1 MNIKN
6 FVKSSVLFAVLS
18 FAAVL
23 AADKLIMPLYVSHQN
38 EIIVPNVLNLDY
50 NEAKRILEKAQF
62 NVTKKQRFDVNS
74 PPDVVIQ
81 QIPEPSTTVKPA
93 RSIELIV
100 SDNDRMVNVPLLR
113 LSTLRDAQF
122 NLESL
127 ALRIGKI
134 DSQSSNEFP
143 AGIILEQAIEPNSK
157 VKIGTPVDLLVSTGN
172 NLLEAKVPFLIHKSL
187 LDAKSQIVESGL
199 RLGAI
204 IKRFSPDLLPG
215 TVIAQSL
222 DSSTTVAPLTT
233 IDLTVSSTSKDDEQN

>member
-1 MNIKN
+1 MNMKN
-6 FVKSSVLFAVLS
+6 FVKSSALFAVLS

-38 EIIVPNVLNLDY
+38 EIIVPNVLNIDY
-50 NEAKRILEKAQF
+50 HDAKRILEKAHF
-62 NVTKKQRFDVNS
+62 NVTKKQRFDANT
-74 PPDVVIQ
+74 PPNVVIQ
-81 QIPEPSTTVKPA
+81 QIPEPLTTVKPG
-93 RSIELIV
+93 RDIELIV
-100 SDNDRMVNVPLLR
+100 TNNDRMVNVPLLR

-127 ALRIGKI
+127 GLKIGKI

-143 AGIILEQAIEPNSK
+143 AGIILEQAMEANSK
-157 VKIGTPVDLLVSTGN
+157 VRIGTPVDLIVSTGN

-187 LDAKSQIVESGL
+187 LEAKSQIVESGL

-204 IKRFSPDLLPG
+204 IKKFSPDLLPG

-222 DSSTTVAPLTT
+222 DSSKTVAPLTT
-233 IDLTVSSTSKDDEQN
+233 IDLTVSSTNKDDE

>member
-1 MNIKN
+1 MNMKN
-6 FVKSSVLFAVLS
+6 FVKSNALFAVLS

-38 EIIVPNVLNLDY
+38 EIIVPNVLNIDY
-50 NEAKRILEKAQF
+50 HDAKRILEKAQF
-62 NVTKKQRFDVNS
+62 NVTKKQRFDANT

-81 QIPEPSTTVKPA
+81 QIPEPLTTVKPG
-93 RSIELIV
+93 RNIELIV
-100 SDNDRMVNVPLLR
+100 TDNDRMVIVPLLK

-127 ALRIGKI
+127 GLTIGKI

-143 AGIILEQAIEPNSK
+143 AGIILEQAMEPNSK
-157 VKIGTPVDLLVSTGN
+157 VKIGTPVDLIVSTGN
-172 NLLEAKVPFLIHKSL
+172 DLLEAKVPFLIHKSL
-187 LDAKSQIVESGL
+187 LEAKSQIVESGL

-204 IKRFSPDLLPG
+204 IKKFSPDLLPG

-222 DSSTTVAPLTT
+222 DSSKTVAPLTT
-233 IDLTVSSTSKDDEQN
+233 IDLTVSSTNKDDE

>member
-1 MNIKN
+1 MNLNNLIK
-6 FVKSSVLFAVLS
+6 SILFFALLS
-18 FAAVL
+18 LAAVL
-23 AADKLIMPLYVSHQN
+23 VGDKLVMPFYVAHNN
-38 EIIVPNVLNLDY
+38 EIIVPNVLNKDY
-50 NEAKRILEKAQF
+50 DEAKKILEKIQLS
-62 NVTKKQRFDVNS
+62 VTKKQRFDGNI
-74 PPDVVIQ
+74 PPDLVIQ
-81 QIPEPSTTVKPA
+81 QIPEPSTAVKPG

-100 SDNDRMVNVPLLR
+100 SNNDRMVNVPLLK

-143 AGIILEQAIEPNSK
+143 AGIILEQAVEPNEK
-157 VKIGTPVDLLVSTGN
+157 VKIGTTIDLVVSTGN
-172 NLLEAKVPFLIHKSL
+172 NLLEAKVPYLINKSL

-204 IKRFSPDLLPG
+204 VKKYAPELLPG

-222 DSSTTVAPLTT
+222 DSSKTVAPLST
-233 IDLTVSSTSKDDEQN
+233 IDLTVSSTDAEDKP